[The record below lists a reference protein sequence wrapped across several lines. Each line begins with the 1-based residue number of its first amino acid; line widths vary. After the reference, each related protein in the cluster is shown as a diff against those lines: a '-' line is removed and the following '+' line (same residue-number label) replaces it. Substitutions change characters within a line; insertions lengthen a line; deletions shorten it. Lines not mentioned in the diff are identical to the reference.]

1 MFIVLRERSAVI
13 LGRSLKPLS
22 MMSHNTFP
30 FEKAVVR
37 FVTSRQK
44 PGTVAVN
51 TLPKTGKMVY
61 NIDTYM
67 DFHVVSD
74 EN

>member
-1 MFIVLRERSAVI
+1 
-13 LGRSLKPLS
+13 

-37 FVTSRQK
+37 FVTSRQEL
-44 PGTVAVN
+44 GTVAVN

>member
-1 MFIVLRERSAVI
+1 MPFLFLSGCKKMAEGLQVRKRHIV
-13 LGRSLKPLS
+13 
-22 MMSHNTFP
+22 HNTFP

-37 FVTSRQK
+37 FVTSLQVL
-44 PGTVAVN
+44 GAVAVN